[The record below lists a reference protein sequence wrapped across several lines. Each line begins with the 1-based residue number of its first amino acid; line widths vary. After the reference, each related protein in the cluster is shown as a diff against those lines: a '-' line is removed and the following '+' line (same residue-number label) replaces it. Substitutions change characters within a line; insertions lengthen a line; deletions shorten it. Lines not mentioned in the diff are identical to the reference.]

1 MSDTNGNTP
10 APAASEETTK
20 LHSEIK
26 AKFNNL
32 VDVKETKFF
41 FKTVTQEVEGVEV
54 KNKRPTVELQLPV
67 PSIEGI
73 VAIFNNGGKG
83 LELLQE
89 VVSQTIIDR
98 ARDIVNDREDIS
110 QENFPL
116 EELDWE
122 KIANLPRAERRGGGI
137 DKETWEEFG
146 KDYVAVMPTV
156 TGKKAEA
163 IANAVKLLLAKFN
176 PVKTNKPVLKLL
188 KEQLALYTVNSP
200 QAETYND
207 CIEFLMKK
215 ADTLLSQD
223 DAALLANL

>member
-1 MSDTNGNTP
+1 MSDAP
-10 APAASEETTK
+10 APAAAAAAESP
-20 LHSEIK
+20 LHTEIK
-26 AKFNNL
+26 AKFDNM
-32 VDVKETKFF
+32 VDVKEIKFF
-41 FKTVTQEVEGVEV
+41 FKTITTEVEGVEV

-73 VAIFNNGGKG
+73 VKIFNEGGKG

-89 VVSQTIIDR
+89 VVSQTIFDR
-98 ARDIVNDREDIS
+98 ARDLVNDREDIN

-116 EELDWE
+116 DELTWE
-122 KIANLPRAERRGGGI
+122 KIANLPKAERRGGGI

-146 KDYVAVMPTV
+146 KDYVSVMPGV
-156 TGKKAEA
+156 TGKKQEA

-188 KEQLALYTVNSP
+188 KEQLAMYTVHSP
-200 QAETYND
+200 NAETYTD
-207 CIEFLMKK
+207 CIKFLTDK
-215 ADTLLSQD
+215 ADALINMD